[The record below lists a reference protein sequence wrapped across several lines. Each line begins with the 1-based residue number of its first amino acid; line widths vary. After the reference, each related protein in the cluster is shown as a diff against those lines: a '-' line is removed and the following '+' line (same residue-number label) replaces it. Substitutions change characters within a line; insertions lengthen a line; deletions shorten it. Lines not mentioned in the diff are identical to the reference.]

1 MKTNFSKILF
11 ASLFLFAGT
20 FSSFARIELPKVF
33 TDNLVLQQQTQAP
46 VWGRATPKKEV
57 TVTTSWDKK
66 TYVVHADPTT
76 GKWQVSVQTPVAS
89 NTPYSITISD
99 GKAVTLNNILI
110 GEVWICSGQ
119 SNMEMPVAG
128 WGKVINYEQEVA
140 AANYPQIRLLQVNR
154 TTSTQPLEDLKSTR
168 DGWQECSPATVAEF
182 SSVGFFFG
190 RHLLQH
196 LKVPIGLINTSWGGT
211 IAEAWTSGESL
222 ELMPDFKAGVS
233 EIRAVVEEEA
243 QRAYEQNLKAWNEKV
258 IKADLG
264 STHHWEQSKFDDSAW
279 QTMTLPG
286 VWESKGLANFD
297 GIVWFRKTVEIP
309 AAWAGKELQLNLA
322 MIDDNEITYYNGV
335 KVGATNGHAVDRRY
349 KIPAAQVKAGKA
361 VIAVRVTDTGGGG
374 GIYGEPQNM
383 SLSLASKPQEKL
395 ALATEWKYNAV
406 VDLTKLGKAPVGV
419 SNNPNRP
426 TVLYN
431 AMLHPLAPY
440 AVQGAIWYQG
450 ESNASR
456 AEQYRTLFPLMI
468 QDWRKL
474 WGYNFSF
481 YFVQLANFGASL
493 NEAWPLLREA
503 QSQTLALENTGMAVT
518 IDIGETRD
526 IHPKNKQDVGLRLAL
541 AARANTYKENIAFSG
556 PIYQSHSI
564 VGKTIR
570 IRFNHTNQG
579 LKSKNNAPL
588 SGFTIAGPD
597 HKYYKA
603 DAKIEGDE
611 VVVSCA
617 EVQFPVAARYAWAEN
632 PECNLYNGAG
642 LPASP
647 FRTN

>member
-11 ASLFLFAGT
+11 ASSFLFAGT

-66 TYVVHADPTT
+66 TYVVHADPT

-140 AANYPQIRLLQVNR
+140 TANYPQIRLLQVNR

-190 RHLLQH
+190 RHLLQN

-233 EIRAVVEEEA
+233 EIRAVFEEEA
-243 QRAYEQNLKAWNEKV
+243 QRTYEQNLKAWNEKI

-264 STHHWEQSKFDDSAW
+264 STNHWEQSKFDDNAW

-322 MIDDNEITYYNGV
+322 MIDDSDITYYNGV
-335 KVGATNGHAVDRRY
+335 KVGATNGHNVDRRY
-349 KIPAAQVKAGKA
+349 KIPASQVKAGKA

-383 SLSLASKPQEKL
+383 SLSLTAKPQEKL

-406 VDLTKLGKAPVGV
+406 VDLTKLGNAPVGV

-450 ESNASR
+450 ESNARR

-481 YFVQLANFGASL
+481 YFVQLANFAASL
-493 NEAWPLLREA
+493 GEAWPLLREA

-518 IDIGETRD
+518 IDIGEARD

-647 FRTN
+647 FRTK